1 MAERFTFTGRLERF
15 GTEPILLTGIRLPEE
30 IEARLVWPKGN
41 RLRFKG
47 TVNGHPLEGA
57 WGPAE
62 GSHFAI
68 LGQDFRRAAL
78 LTETSLV
85 EVSFE
90 IVNSEIVEIPPDLE
104 SALERDQFNA
114 FKWDCLTP
122 GTKRGFLHQINQAKT
137 PETRARRIAKMLA
150 KLSAHMPGEPLN
162 RVL

>member
-1 MAERFTFTGRLERF
+1 MAERFKFSGRLETF

-47 TVNGHPLEGA
+47 EVNGHPLEGA

-62 GSHFAI
+62 GAHFAI
-68 LGQDFRRAAL
+68 LGKDFRRSAL

-85 EVSFE
+85 EVEFE
-90 IVNSEIVEIPPDLE
+90 IVDGEIVDLPE
-104 SALERDQFNA
+104 DVAIALGKDEFNA

-137 PETRARRIAKMLA
+137 PETRSKRITKLMA

>member
-47 TVNGHPLEGA
+47 TVNGHPIEGA

-62 GSHFAI
+62 GSHIAI
-68 LGQDFRRAAL
+68 LGQDFRRAAM

-90 IVNSEIVEIPPDLE
+90 IVDSEIVEIPPDLE
-104 SALERDQFNA
+104 AALERDQFNA

-137 PETRARRIAKMLA
+137 PETRAKRIAKLLA

-162 RVL
+162 RAL